1 MDNSVLSLI
10 GQRIRDLRKQ
20 NNLSQEQLGE
30 LAGFH
35 FSYIGGLER
44 GQKNITLLNLEKIA
58 EALNVPLHEIFLY
71 NRQIKRSKS
80 NAKDIT
86 LNEIQ
91 KKIVGMSTTDLRK
104 LNRLIDEF
112 FT

>member
-1 MDNSVLSLI
+1 MDNSVLTLI

-58 EALNVPLHEIFLY
+58 AALNVPLHEIFIY
-71 NRQIKRSKS
+71 NGQIIRSKS
-80 NAKDIT
+80 NAKDVF
-86 LNEIQ
+86 LSEIHN
-91 KKIVGMSTTDLRK
+91 KIVGMSTADLRK
-104 LNRLIDEF
+104 LNRLIDEI